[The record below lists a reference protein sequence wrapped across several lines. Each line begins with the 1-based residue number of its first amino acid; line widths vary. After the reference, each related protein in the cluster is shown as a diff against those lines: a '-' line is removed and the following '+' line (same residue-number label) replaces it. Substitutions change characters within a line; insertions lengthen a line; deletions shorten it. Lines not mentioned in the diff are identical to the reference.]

1 MNNGTQNYVLTK
13 KQLYILLVGCGGE
26 SVRGLKIDGDVPD
39 KAEIIKTIGELSDRG
54 YVVSDGNNFH
64 TVGDID
70 KIIKLIMFAPD
81 FYIIKGRNNV
91 PDLCCYGDKK
101 QFAGCEVMVTKAD
114 SIRISVCDFESLFS
128 KLFDEGYFE
137 NCFDEYFVGDDELR
151 EFEARYLE
159 KRDISCEN
167 NGSSRRVFSIDKI
180 RAGRHG
186 SAGIFIGHYFFWRR
200 RRPFSASAAGGKSG
214 AVGVRTPVMIFKIVD
229 LPEPLVP
236 IIPTHSPS

>member
-101 QFAGCEVMVTKAD
+101 QFAVCEVMVTKAD
-114 SIRISVCDFESLFS
+114 SIRISVCDFESFFS
-128 KLFDEGYFE
+128 KRPRSGRRP
-137 NCFDEYFVGDDELR
+137 C
-151 EFEARYLE
+151 
-159 KRDISCEN
+159 
-167 NGSSRRVFSIDKI
+167 SRCSRSPP
-180 RAGRHG
+180 RAGGTCVPAFPLSIH
-186 SAGIFIGHYFFWRR
+186 
-200 RRPFSASAAGGKSG
+200 FS
-214 AVGVRTPVMIFKIVD
+214 
-229 LPEPLVP
+229 
-236 IIPTHSPS
+236 

>member
-54 YVVSDGNNFH
+54 YVVSDGNSFH

-101 QFAGCEVMVTKAD
+101 QFAVCEVMVTKAD
-114 SIRISVCDFESLFS
+114 SINFLTKGILKIALMNILSVMMNLGSL
-128 KLFDEGYFE
+128 KLVILKKGIYPVKTTAVQGE
-137 NCFDEYFVGDDELR
+137 CFRLT
-151 EFEARYLE
+151 
-159 KRDISCEN
+159 K
-167 NGSSRRVFSIDKI
+167 
-180 RAGRHG
+180 
-186 SAGIFIGHYFFWRR
+186 
-200 RRPFSASAAGGKSG
+200 
-214 AVGVRTPVMIFKIVD
+214 
-229 LPEPLVP
+229 
-236 IIPTHSPS
+236 